1 MLAPTI
7 FVSSLKQDDSKVET
21 ENIFMIICTE
31 CPKKNFLLGK
41 IVIEASNMGQIS
53 CPRTVLKNS
62 GSEDFKTV
70 LT

>member
-1 MLAPTI
+1 MVSEIPT
-7 FVSSLKQDDSKVET
+7 LET
-21 ENIFMIICTE
+21 SPLNTSNTG